1 MAKAFKKSKKNTNFY
16 GPARALFLTQLLTC
30 REKKR
35 KHSWIYIF
43 ICLCDLKNFRSDDY
57 VFDNIMQCNMV
68 MVLSSILTLFTKV
81 DVSQTSDVAVSVCD
95 GLFTVLNSVLKK
107 KKNLETSNI
116 QENFPFQVICL
127 KVVQMVNLVVNLP
140 P

>member
-1 MAKAFKKSKKNTNFY
+1 
-16 GPARALFLTQLLTC
+16 
-30 REKKR
+30 
-35 KHSWIYIF
+35 
-43 ICLCDLKNFRSDDY
+43 
-57 VFDNIMQCNMV
+57 MV

-107 KKNLETSNI
+107 KSKNLETSNI